1 MKSPDYFLSGET
13 FSIYSEV
20 KLHHEEF
27 EVYDRRVFIS
37 SKWRRYSTALS
48 LNESSVFCCLYGIL

>member
-37 SKWRRYSTALS
+37 SKWR
-48 LNESSVFCCLYGIL
+48 